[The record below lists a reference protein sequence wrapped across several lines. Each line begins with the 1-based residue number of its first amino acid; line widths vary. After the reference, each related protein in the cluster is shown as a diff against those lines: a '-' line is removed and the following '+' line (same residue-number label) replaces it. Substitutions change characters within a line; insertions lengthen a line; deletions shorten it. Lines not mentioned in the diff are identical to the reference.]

1 MKLEEFANSLV
12 KESESLK
19 GIYLELSEKERKDFF
34 RRIHNMEI
42 ALQVIYQE
50 TIIKKKFLMTLCV
63 SDFESVFV
71 MGTSAGFSPET
82 AAEET
87 ERERWEME
95 LGQMKIKFAKTRTV
109 VRLEEEEKKLEQIDE
124 DN

>member
-1 MKLEEFANSLV
+1 
-12 KESESLK
+12 
-19 GIYLELSEKERKDFF
+19 
-34 RRIHNMEI
+34 
-42 ALQVIYQE
+42 
-50 TIIKKKFLMTLCV
+50 V

-71 MGTSAGFSPET
+71 MDTSAGFSPET

-109 VRLEEEEKKLEQIDE
+109 GRLEEEEKKLEQQIDE
-124 DN
+124 DNKVCRNYKATYYKR